1 MATARGAARSQQ
13 MTKRITGSQPASSI
27 RVAVLAAFA
36 TAFLVGMLA
45 TPAYADNDH
54 DNGNGHGNR
63 NRHWNQPQPV
73 QHRYYDGYYRQP
85 DVYYSAPPVVY
96 QPYYPQPAPFLNLN
110 FR

>member
-1 MATARGAARSQQ
+1 
-13 MTKRITGSQPASSI
+13 MTNRITCSL
-27 RVAVLAAFA
+27 LAALG
-36 TAFLVGMLA
+36 TASLVGMLA

-54 DNGNGHGNR
+54 DNRYGNGNGNGNR